1 MEVLTWDRI
10 SMISFSAAAIPHRAT
25 GKEIKTKKPF
35 RGRGRAFEHFG
46 AAQRAGLSYRLRKH
60 AVRLLLFF
68 ACIFPFFS
76 LFLINDLPGY
86 KANTGIVQR
95 RFR

>member
-10 SMISFSAAAIPHRAT
+10 SMISFSAAAIPRRAT

-46 AAQRAGLSYRLRKH
+46 AHNERAFRIACGNTPSGCCSF
-60 AVRLLLFF
+60 LF
-68 ACIFPFFS
+68 AFS
-76 LFLINDLPGY
+76 RSSLCF
-86 KANTGIVQR
+86 
-95 RFR
+95 

>member
-10 SMISFSAAAIPHRAT
+10 SMISFSAAAIPRRAT

-46 AAQRAGLSYRLRKH
+46 AHNERDFRIACAAETYRPAAALFCLNFP
-60 AVRLLLFF
+60 VLLFVF
-68 ACIFPFFS
+68 
-76 LFLINDLPGY
+76 
-86 KANTGIVQR
+86 K
-95 RFR
+95 

>member
-10 SMISFSAAAIPHRAT
+10 SMISFSAAAIPRRAT

-60 AVRLLLFF
+60 AVRLLVFF

-76 LFLINDLPGY
+76 LFLN
-86 KANTGIVQR
+86 KRSAGI
-95 RFR
+95 